1 MTDRLDPLRAL
12 RAKKNL
18 NRLRNAAK
26 LPGTLAKVRRQ
37 SLAATPMTK
46 ANLDKIKG
54 RAGFYRSSR
63 AVHAFDSDASITV
76 SRSWGDSHCSPGD
89 FVIVGAPKAST
100 NWHNDVYVSVLVFMK
115 TSQESLEYSFSIS
128 QRLQIA
134 NEFSPFNDVPTAGQG
149 APATTN
155 VLIFFLY
162 LTHFF

>member
-100 NWHNDVYVSVLVFMK
+100 NWHNDVYVSVLYLLPR
-115 TSQESLEYSFSIS
+115 S
-128 QRLQIA
+128 
-134 NEFSPFNDVPTAGQG
+134 AGHHQCSDLF
-149 APATTN
+149 
-155 VLIFFLY
+155 VY
-162 LTHFF
+162 LTHSFLSHYC

>member
-100 NWHNDVYVSVLVFMK
+100 NWHNDVYVSVLY
-115 TSQESLEYSFSIS
+115 L
-128 QRLQIA
+128 RRR
-134 NEFSPFNDVPTAGQG
+134 PP
-149 APATTN
+149 PN
-155 VLIFFLY
+155 VLLFFYILHPLIDLNTVRRCPGKISWAIFNQ
-162 LTHFF
+162 

>member
-100 NWHNDVYVSVLVFMK
+100 NWHNDVYVSVLY
-115 TSQESLEYSFSIS
+115 L
-128 QRLQIA
+128 QRR
-134 NEFSPFNDVPTAGQG
+134 PP
-149 APATTN
+149 PN
-155 VLIFFLY
+155 VLIFFYILHT
-162 LTHFF
+162 LFDLNTVRRCPGKIS

>member
-46 ANLDKIKG
+46 ANLDKSKG

-100 NWHNDVYVSVLVFMK
+100 NWHNDVYVSVLYLLQAKEHRPPPMFFSFFISYTLFLISILLDVAQERFLRRFS
-115 TSQESLEYSFSIS
+115 TSDGCLS
-128 QRLQIA
+128 
-134 NEFSPFNDVPTAGQG
+134 
-149 APATTN
+149 
-155 VLIFFLY
+155 
-162 LTHFF
+162 

>member
-37 SLAATPMTK
+37 SLAAAPMTK

-100 NWHNDVYVSVLVFMK
+100 NWHNDVYVSVLYLLQAKERRPPPMFFSFFISYTLFLISILLDVA
-115 TSQESLEYSFSIS
+115 QE
-128 QRLQIA
+128 R
-134 NEFSPFNDVPTAGQG
+134 
-149 APATTN
+149 
-155 VLIFFLY
+155 FLG
-162 LTHFF
+162 